1 MDTTLCGLMLYEPD
15 AVGLLDIESARQ
27 KVGLQLLEKS
37 KSCVLANV
45 LGSAL
50 GIWHTLRFT
59 RGWREELTSPENN
72 LSPVDEGFS
81 MALMRIS
88 F

>member
-1 MDTTLCGLMLYEPD
+1 MLYEPD
-15 AVGLLDIESARQ
+15 TVSLLDIESDRQ

-37 KSCVLANV
+37 KSYVLANV

-59 RGWREELTSPENN
+59 RDWGEELTSPENK
-72 LSPVDEGFS
+72 LSPVNERFS
-81 MALMRIS
+81 MELMRIS